1 MNTVFTLLCL
11 QIVLGAFDNL
21 WHHEL
26 QERLSSRRSARNEIA
41 LHAARELIYGGVFF
55 ALAWYA
61 WHGLWAWCFGLVL
74 GVEVVIALADFV
86 IEDRIRKL
94 PPLERILHTVLAL
107 NYGAFIAVLSPILVT
122 WAQQPSAIVAVD
134 HGIWSWVLTAAAVG
148 VAACGIRNLFAVLGF
163 MRPPLWHR
171 DPIRA
176 GNKLQPRTILVT
188 GATGFIGKHLCRRII
203 ESGDRLIVLTRD
215 YDLAWDL
222 FGAHAQIHTSLATIA
237 DTCRIDAMI
246 NLAGAPILASWWTA
260 RRRRELLDSRL
271 NVTNALVALIARLH
285 HKPRVLISMSAI
297 GYYGVRGDEELTEA
311 ERGRPI
317 FQSHLCQAWEL
328 AAQNAENY
336 GVRVCRLRLGLVL
349 GADGGALPQ
358 LALSARMHVRTV
370 MGSGR
375 QWVSWIHIHDLLR
388 LVECC
393 IERDDIAGPLNA
405 TAPAPVRQ
413 QEFAHLLAERFGRAF
428 TVRIP
433 DRMLRLMLGEM
444 SQLLA
449 DGQKVL
455 PVKAVCAG
463 FEFRY
468 RTLAAAFSQLLPAH
482 GGLSHAPVEILYD
495 PNCPVCDME
504 MNRYCRSAARAGLQW
519 QFDDVAAR
527 PELLSSYLLDV
538 QTARKRV
545 YVLNDAGRMTSGMD
559 ALATIWAALP
569 RWQVLARIVRL
580 PGINTLTAV
589 FYDLILAPIIWRWN
603 QRRRAGGDEAS
614 ASA

>member
-1 MNTVFTLLCL
+1 MNTVFVLLCV
-11 QIVLGAFDNL
+11 QIALGAFDTL
-21 WHHEL
+21 WRHEL
-26 QERLSSRRSARNEIA
+26 HEGLSARRSARHEA
-41 LHAARELIYGGVFF
+41 SLHAARELIYGGVFF
-55 ALAWYA
+55 VLAWYA

-74 GVEVVIALADFV
+74 GVEIIITLADFV

-94 PPLERILHTVLAL
+94 PPLKRVLHTVFAL
-107 NYGAFIAVLSPILVT
+107 NYGAIIALLSPILVG

-134 HGIWSWVLTAAAVG
+134 RGMWSWVLTIAAAA
-148 VAACGIRNLFAVLGF
+148 VAACGIRNLIAVLGF
-163 MRPPLWHR
+163 MRPPRWHR

-176 GNKLQPRTILVT
+176 GEKPQPRTILVT
-188 GATGFIGKHLCRRII
+188 GATGFIGKHLCRRVI
-203 ESGDRLIVLTRD
+203 ESGERLMVLTRD
-215 YDLAWDL
+215 YDRAWDL
-222 FGAHAQIHTSLATIA
+222 FGTHAQIHTSLATIA

-271 NVTNALVALIARLH
+271 KATNALVALIARLR
-285 HKPRVLISMSAI
+285 HKPDVLISMSAI

-311 ERGRPI
+311 DRGRPI

-375 QWVSWIHIHDLLR
+375 QWMSWIHIDDLLR
-388 LVECC
+388 LMECC
-393 IERDDIAGPLNA
+393 LEREDISGPMNA

-413 QEFAHLLAERFGRAF
+413 REFAQQLAGRFGRAF
-428 TVRIP
+428 GVWAP
-433 DRMLRLMLGEM
+433 DRVLRLMLGEM
-444 SQLLA
+444 AQLLA

-455 PVKAVCAG
+455 PVKALCAG

-468 RTLAAAFSQLLPAH
+468 GDLAAAFSQLFPAH
-482 GGLSHAPVEILYD
+482 GGLSRAPVEILYD

-504 MNRYCRSAARAGLQW
+504 MNRYCRSATRAGLQW
-519 QFDDVAAR
+519 QFEDVAAR
-527 PELLSSYLLDV
+527 PELMSSYRLDV

-569 RWQVLARIVRL
+569 RWQVISRIVRL
-580 PGINTLTAV
+580 PVIGTLTAV
-589 FYDLILAPIIWRWN
+589 FYDLILAPLIWRWN
-603 QRRRAGGDEAS
+603 QRRRADGGEAS
-614 ASA
+614 SSA